1 MQSMEYIKLNIEQQ
15 SSFKEKDDSLKLF
28 DIKLQLFAGDE
39 KTEKAT
45 PKKRREAR
53 KKGQVFQSKELTGA
67 VVLLVLFLSLKT
79 FGGYIYSEIYGFF
92 RRVLLEY
99 TQNPDMF
106 TIDQLSRLAFDAMI
120 VMFKASIPVMGTALV
135 AGLFI
140 EFAQVGF
147 LFTIETLGLKFNKV
161 NPLAG
166 FKRMF
171 SMNSFVELIKSIIR
185 LVIVGYTAY
194 SYLIG
199 ETKNIHNLMTM
210 DVINIAVYIGS
221 ISVNIAVRICITLI
235 ILGVFDYAYQWWQ
248 YEKNL
253 RMTKQEIKEE
263 YKQSEGDPQIRA
275 KIRERQRQISMRRMM
290 HDIPKADVVITNPT
304 HFAVAVKY
312 DRDVSDAPIVVA
324 KGQDYLAMRIKEI
337 AKENDVQIVENK
349 PLARALYDSVDIG
362 EEIPAEL
369 YQAVAEVLAFVYNLK
384 DGNRV
389 S

>member
-1 MQSMEYIKLNIEQQ
+1 MEYIKLNIEQQ